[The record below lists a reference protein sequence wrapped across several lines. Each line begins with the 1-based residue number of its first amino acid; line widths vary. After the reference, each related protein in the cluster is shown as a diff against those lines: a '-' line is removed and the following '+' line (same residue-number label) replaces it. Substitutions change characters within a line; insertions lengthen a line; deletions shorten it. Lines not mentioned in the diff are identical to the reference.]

1 MSCGGKECKHKIMSL
16 AQIRRQETNKSKATA
31 QKLAENFSKDEEP
44 IITKKLKNKYV
55 CPFPFPGCVRSE
67 VCHVCCWECDKECK
81 QCSNNPQLCGARR
94 LR

>member
-1 MSCGGKECKHKIMSL
+1 MKYLLGTSAEGKQCCPHCKQEKI
-16 AQIRRQETNKSKATA
+16 KPV
-31 QKLAENFSKDEEP
+31 ENFSKDEEP